1 MNAAPKSIVG
11 LTGAQIAAALDAQK
25 EPILE
30 TAAPRDMGIS
40 RVGLMELEQLR
51 MLVGDVHS
59 ILEAYMQTG
68 DTRLPAAAKHLIDAD
83 RSIRNGS

>member
-1 MNAAPKSIVG
+1 MTRSIVG
-11 LTGAQIAAALDAQK
+11 LTGAQIKEALDGAAAAK
-25 EPILE
+25 P
-30 TAAPRDMGIS
+30 TDMGMTRS
-40 RVGLMELEQLR
+40 GLMELEQLR
-51 MLVGDVHS
+51 MLIGDVYS

>member
-1 MNAAPKSIVG
+1 M
-11 LTGAQIAAALDAQK
+11 TGAQINEALDGAAAAK
-25 EPILE
+25 PI
-30 TAAPRDMGIS
+30 DMGMT
-40 RVGLMELEQLR
+40 RPGLMELEQLR